1 MFINFSKIN
10 KAVFKGEKIVKI
22 GDEGFKT
29 IHYKGESLRPYV
41 ANGSWLIMDEIMK
54 AGTSIPDPQGVAG
67 GLRWDIPGYLNNTPG
82 TWELVI
88 NVEKNQVIH
97 FLFNSK

>member
-1 MFINFSKIN
+1 
-10 KAVFKGEKIVKI
+10 
-22 GDEGFKT
+22 
-29 IHYKGESLRPYV
+29 
-41 ANGSWLIMDEIMK
+41 MDEIMK